1 MLIGWRSSLS
11 VTSQSALSI
20 TLKTSLNLQELNRFC
35 KNHDLTVD
43 FQCNEGEAVVY
54 THYIGQMI
62 HTELNFCHEILK
74 MRISKPYLEITT

>member
-1 MLIGWRSSLS
+1 MLIGWRSSQS

-20 TLKTSLNLQELNRFC
+20 TLKTSLNLQELNRFR
-35 KNHDLTVD
+35 KKHVLTVD

-54 THYIGQMI
+54 THYIGQMT

-74 MRISKPYLEITT
+74 MRFSKPYLEITT